1 MSVLSCRSTWTKGDI
16 RKDLEKL
23 ILKDPEFRKDLD
35 AYKKGA
41 GPFQP
46 FSAEAGEGL
55 YSQQFYISVN
65 EIFQR
70 AKDAAMI
77 EVLRNNPDLQRRI
90 DDRNAKKAAGK
101 SGNMERLQEL
111 KRHGY

>member
-1 MSVLSCRSTWTKGDI
+1 MQKVIQGNI

-23 ILKDPEFRKDLD
+23 ILKDPKFRKDLN
-35 AYKKGA
+35 AYKKGS

-46 FSAEAGEGL
+46 FSAEAGEAL
-55 YSQQFYISVN
+55 YGQQFYISVN
-65 EIFQR
+65 KIFQR

-90 DDRNAKKAAGK
+90 DDREAKKAASK
-101 SGNMERLQEL
+101 SGNIDRLAEL
-111 KRHGY
+111 KKHGI